1 MFPDRL
7 GGLVFYSSL
16 PASVRFAT
24 NGEFRESMQYRY
36 DSMGNIIEVSE
47 NGRMVCRYEYDAL
60 NRLTREDNVAFGKTS
75 TWTYDNNGNIV
86 GIPGF
91 ASIIKNK
98 NSTLES
104 CQSSVE
110 KNIMIF
116 TLRQYT
122 RTIFLIPIQ

>member
-1 MFPDRL
+1 
-7 GGLVFYSSL
+7 
-16 PASVRFAT
+16 
-24 NGEFRESMQYRY
+24 MQYRY

-91 ASIIKNK
+91 ASIHKK
-98 NSTLES
+98 QKLHT
-104 CQSSVE
+104 
-110 KNIMIF
+110 
-116 TLRQYT
+116 
-122 RTIFLIPIQ
+122 